1 MMHDHS
7 SVSWSS
13 FSYFINYSIVS
24 FDLSAWASYKSWKI
38 PYCLWPSL
46 SKKIRYSI
54 IPSSPSRRSPKRSKK
69 CVQRWW
75 LSCITLLFLSYEIH
89 KFSFHTRRDEGVC
102 SASHFAGS
110 TDPSE
115 FFLLIDSLW
124 SILTSKWSKSCS
136 VVEPRSTWLAKLRDL
151 ASRTLPGVRLAAW
164 RKGLLQDV
172 EVRSDPSVEAL
183 LLQLGLLAKPAL
195 IVLDSVCLRQRIF
208 CNN

>member
-1 MMHDHS
+1 MMIDYS
-7 SVSWSS
+7 PVGWSS
-13 FSYFINYSIVS
+13 FSYFFNYYIFS
-24 FDLSAWASYKSWKI
+24 FDLSAWASYKFCKLS
-38 PYCLWPSL
+38 YCLWPSL
-46 SKKIRYSI
+46 AKKIRYSI
-54 IPSSPSRRSPKRSKK
+54 TPSSPSRRSPKHYKK

-75 LSCITLLFLSYEIH
+75 PSCITLLFLSYEIH
-89 KFSFHTRRDEGVC
+89 KYSFHTRRDEGVC
-102 SASHFAGS
+102 SGSHFVGS
-110 TDPSE
+110 TNPSE

-136 VVEPRSTWLAKLRDL
+136 VVVPLSTWLAKLRDL

-195 IVLDSVCLRQRIF
+195 IVLVDQSGCPLAA
-208 CNN
+208 